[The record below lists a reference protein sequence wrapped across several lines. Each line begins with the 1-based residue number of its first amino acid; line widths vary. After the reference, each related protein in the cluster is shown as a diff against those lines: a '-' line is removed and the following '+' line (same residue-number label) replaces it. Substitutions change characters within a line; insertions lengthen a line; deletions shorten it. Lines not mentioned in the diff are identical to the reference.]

1 MSSEILSVF
10 CLLGVTVALFIWDR
24 IRMDIVALMVALTLA
39 LSGLITPAEVFS
51 GFGAPVVVMI
61 AGLFIVGEGLFRTG
75 IAATAGQWLL
85 HVGGD
90 SEVRLLLFLIPV
102 IALLSAFMSSTGAV
116 ALFIPIVLSMSR
128 KSGMSPSKLLM
139 PLAFASLVGGMLTL
153 IGTPPN
159 IVVSAQMEKAGVTPF
174 AFFDFTPIGLVIL
187 LVTIAYLILWGR
199 KILPNRG
206 IRDPEHPHPHLHE
219 FAQRYGIVDHL
230 HLLEVSDGS
239 SLMGQTV
246 AEAGLRTNFEVTV
259 FAIKRKGR
267 LTSALLPVTLTTQI
281 KKHDLLMVYATED
294 NIQNICTVHNIKT
307 KGFPKGQLIK
317 MQSEFGVAE
326 VMLRRTSSLMGKTI
340 KEGRFRE
347 KFGLSVIGLRR
358 DDEPLITDF
367 DGTPL
372 KFADSLLLIGGWN
385 YIQKL
390 IDKRDFVVVE
400 TPAEMLEV
408 PAHGSKAP
416 QALLIMLLMLITMA
430 TGLLPSLTAVLAA
443 ALAMVVAGCV
453 TMDEAYKS
461 LNGPSLILIACML
474 PLAIAMEKTGAAMLI
489 VDQLI
494 SSFGGSSPMAL
505 AAALFIFTSVFS
517 QFMSNTATTVLVA
530 PIALTAAQSLG
541 LNPQPFMMMV
551 ALAASTAFATPIAS
565 PVNTLILT
573 PGKYTFLDFVK
584 VGVPLQL
591 LAMIVALVLTPMVF
605 PFK

>member
-1 MSSEILSVF
+1 MTTEIMSIF
-10 CLLGVTVALFIWDR
+10 ALLAVTVGLFIWDR

-75 IAATAGQWLL
+75 IAASAGQWLL
-85 HVGGD
+85 RVGGD

-116 ALFIPIVLSMSR
+116 ALLIPVVLSISR

-159 IVVSAQMEKAGVTPF
+159 IVVSTQMQKAGFEPF
-174 AFFDFTPIGLVIL
+174 GFFDFTPVGLVIL
-187 LVTIAYLILWGR
+187 IVTIIYLVVVGR
-199 KILPNRG
+199 RLLPNRD
-206 IRDPEHPHPHLHE
+206 IRNPDHPHPHFHE
-219 FAQRYGIVDHL
+219 FAERYGIDDQL
-230 HLLEVSDGS
+230 HLLSVEEGS
-239 SLMGQTV
+239 ALIGQTV
-246 AEAGLRTNFEVTV
+246 SSAGLRTHFEVTV

-267 LTSALLPVTLTTQI
+267 LTSMLLPVTITTGIQ
-281 KKHDLLMVYATED
+281 KNDVLMVFATAE
-294 NIQNICTVHNIKT
+294 NIAQLNAEYNTRSRKI
-307 KGFPKGQLIK
+307 PKGTIAR
-317 MQSEFGVAE
+317 MHSEFGVTE
-326 VMLRRTSSLMGKTI
+326 VMLRRSSSLMDKTI

-358 DDEPLITDF
+358 DDAPLITDF

-372 KFADSLLLIGGWN
+372 KFADSLLLIGGWQF
-385 YIQKL
+385 IEQL
-390 IDKRDFVVVE
+390 TEKRDFVVVE
-400 TPAEMLEV
+400 TPAEMVEA
-408 PAHGSKAP
+408 PSHGSRAP
-416 QALLIMLLMLITMA
+416 HAILIMLMMLVTMS
-430 TGLLPSLTAVLAA
+430 TGLLPSLTAVIAA
-443 ALAMVVAGCV
+443 ALAMVIAGCV
-453 TMDEAYKS
+453 TMEEAYKS

-474 PLAIAMEKTGAAMLI
+474 PLAIAMEKTGAATLI

-494 SSFGGSSPMAL
+494 NSFGGSGPMAL
-505 AAALFIFTSVFS
+505 GAALFIFTSVFS

-530 PIALTAAQSLG
+530 PIALTAAQSMG
-541 LNPQPFMMMV
+541 LNPEPYMMMV

-573 PGKYTFLDFVK
+573 PGKYTFMDFVK

-591 LAMIVALVLTPMVF
+591 LAMLISLLLIPLVF
-605 PFK
+605 PFS